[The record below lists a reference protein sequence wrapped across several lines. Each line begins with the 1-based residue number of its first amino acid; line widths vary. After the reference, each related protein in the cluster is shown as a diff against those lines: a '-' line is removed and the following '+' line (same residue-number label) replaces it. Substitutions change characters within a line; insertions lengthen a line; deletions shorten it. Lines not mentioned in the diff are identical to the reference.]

1 MTNPLDSLQQFSQAD
16 LPASQPVSKRHSSG
30 RRELRSAILSRGITI
45 TARARSAS
53 EQEKAILRGEACLT
67 LPVKRKTEKYDGL
80 SRKEWKQ
87 ARREARND
95 TNGQA
100 S

>member
-45 TARARSAS
+45 TARARTAE
-53 EQEKAILRGEACLT
+53 EQDAALLKGEAIKT
-67 LPVKRKTEKYDGL
+67 LPVKRKEEKYGGL
-80 SRKEWKQ
+80 SRKEWKKLRH
-87 ARREARND
+87 ASREN
-95 TNGQA
+95 Q
-100 S
+100 